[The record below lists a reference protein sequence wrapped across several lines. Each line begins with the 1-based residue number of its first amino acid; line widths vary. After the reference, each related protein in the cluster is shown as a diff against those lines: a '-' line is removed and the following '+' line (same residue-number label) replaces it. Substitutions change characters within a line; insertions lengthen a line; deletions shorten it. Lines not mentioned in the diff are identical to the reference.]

1 MITEGKQMD
10 NNSLYS
16 LSNIDQLWVEHG
28 YGTRFQGFQ
37 NLMKYRIR
45 DILLVS
51 SLYDSYLFEEDGRLY
66 ELIRKE
72 YQGLNLSHSPELIR
86 VSSGIEAIALAK
98 EEKRYDLIISTLHIE
113 DMHALNLAKLVK
125 QSNLN
130 IPVVLLAYNNRELTE
145 LISRHDVSVFDK
157 IFIWQGD
164 FRIMLGIIKYLE
176 DKINVDHD
184 TKVVGVQSII
194 LIEDNIRDYST
205 FLPLIYTEILKQ
217 SQNLISEGI
226 NLSHKFLRMR
236 ARPKI
241 LLCTNYEEAWDY
253 YEKYREFILGIIS
266 DIDFKRNG
274 VEDPE
279 AGLEFARRVRKQY
292 PDIPILLQSYIKE
305 NKVKA
310 KDIGASFL
318 LKDSPNLLQELR
330 KFMVNYFSFGD
341 LIFRTPDGTQ
351 VGRAHDLKS
360 LETQLKIVPDE
371 SILYH
376 AERNHFSNW
385 LKARTEFWLAHKLR
399 PRKVSDFPSVDELRE
414 NLISS
419 IREYQKRRQKGIIT
433 DFIKETF
440 DPTSSFARIGG
451 GSLGGKARGLGFIN
465 TLINNYNISAKYDNI
480 LIYVPPAVVLGTDVF
495 DQFLE
500 ENDLRNFAIT
510 CSDDKEITGKFLAAE
525 KFPEEIIKQLVEFLD
540 IIRGPLAVRSSS
552 LLEDS
557 QYQPFAG
564 VYETY
569 MLPNNNHN
577 PIIRLNE
584 LITTIKRVFAST
596 FYRNAKD
603 YIFATAYRLEEE
615 KMAVI
620 IQQMVGAQHG
630 NRFYPHFSGVAKS
643 HNFYPMPPQKS
654 LDGIASVA
662 LGLGKWIVDG
672 GLTIKFCPKYPAH
685 IPQFNS
691 VEETLNN
698 NQREFYA
705 LNLDEQLD
713 DASLTHDIRVQT
725 YNLKSAEEDD
735 TLVYVGSTYSIDN
748 KAIYDGISRK
758 GVRIVSFAPILKNKI
773 FPLPEILELLL
784 DMGSWGM
791 GTPVEIEFA
800 VNMSDNAPNQFALLQ
815 MRPLVITR
823 ELEELNI
830 ENYSKDKLICYS
842 DQVLGHGVI
851 KDIHD
856 VIYVDYQLFERSK
869 SKEVAAE
876 LSQFNNKLMNL
887 NSPYLL
893 IGVGRWGSLDP
904 WLGIPVKWEQIS
916 GAKAIIETGF
926 KDFDVTPSQGSHF
939 FHNLTSFMV
948 GYFSVYP
955 KHKKSWINWEW
966 ILKQEPVESKKYSRH
981 IKFDRALTIKVNGQK
996 NKGIIT
1002 KPGIK

>member
-1 MITEGKQMD
+1 ME
-10 NNSLYS
+10 NHSLYS

-98 EEKRYDLIISTLHIE
+98 EERRYDLIISTLHIE

-130 IPVVLLAYNNRELTE
+130 IPIVLLAYNNRELTD

-164 FRIMLGIIKYLE
+164 FRIMLGIIKYME
-176 DKINVDHD
+176 DKINVEHD
-184 TKVVGVQSII
+184 TKIVGVQSII

-241 LLCTNYEEAWDY
+241 LLCTNYEEAWEY

-274 VEDPE
+274 IEDPE
-279 AGLEFARRVRKQY
+279 AGLEFAKRVKAQY

-305 NKVKA
+305 NKAKA
-310 KDIGASFL
+310 KEIGASFL
-318 LKDSPNLLQELR
+318 VKESPNLLQELR

-341 LIFRTPDGTQ
+341 LIFRLPDGSE

-360 LETQLKIVPDE
+360 LEEQLKIVPDE

-399 PRKVSDFPSVDELRE
+399 PRKVSDFSSINGLRE

-419 IREYQKRRQKGIIT
+419 IKEYQKRRQKGIIT
-433 DFIKETF
+433 DFVKDTF
-440 DPTSSFARIGG
+440 DPASSFARIGG

-465 TLINNYNISAKYDNI
+465 TLINNYNISAKYDDI

-500 ENDLRNFAIT
+500 ENDLRNFAIS
-510 CSDDKEITGKFLAAE
+510 CNDDEEITLRFLSAD
-525 KFPEEIIKQLVEFLD
+525 KFPEDIIKHLVEFLD
-540 IIRGPLAVRSSS
+540 IIRSPLAVRSSS

-596 FYRNAKD
+596 FYQNAKD

-620 IQQMVGAQHG
+620 VQQMVGTKH
-630 NRFYPHFSGVAKS
+630 NNKFYPNFSGVAKS

-654 LDGIASVA
+654 VDGIASVA
-662 LGLGKWIVDG
+662 LGLGKWVVDG
-672 GLTIKFCPKYPAH
+672 GTTIKFCPKYPSH
-685 IPQFNS
+685 IPQFYS

-698 NQREFYA
+698 SQREFYA
-705 LNLDEQLD
+705 LNLDGHFD
-713 DASLTHDIRVQT
+713 DSCLTHDILVQK
-725 YNLKSAEEDD
+725 YDLNVAENDN
-735 TLVYVGSTYSIDN
+735 TLAPVGSTYSVDN
-748 KAIYDGISRK
+748 KAIYDGISRN
-758 GVRIVSFAPILKNKI
+758 GIRIVSFAPILKNKI

-784 DMGSWGM
+784 DMGTWGM

-800 VNMSDNAPNQFALLQ
+800 VNMSNSKNKPNQFALLQ
-815 MRPLVITR
+815 MRPLVLTR
-823 ELEELNI
+823 EIEELDI
-830 ENYSKDKLICYS
+830 ENYSQNDLLCYS

-851 KDIHD
+851 KDIYD
-856 VIYVDYQLFERSK
+856 IIFVDYHLFERSK
-869 SKEVAAE
+869 SKDVAVE
-876 LSQFNNKLMNL
+876 LNQFNNKLMKL
-887 NSPYLL
+887 NRPYLL

-916 GAKAIIETGF
+916 GAKTIIETGF

-939 FHNLTSFMV
+939 FHNLTSFMI
-948 GYFSVYP
+948 GYFSIYP
-955 KHKKSWINWEW
+955 NHKQSWINWDW
-966 ILKQEPVESKKYSRH
+966 ILNQVPEEKKMFTSH
-981 IKFDRALTIKVNGQK
+981 IKLEKSLTIKVNGQR

-1002 KPGIK
+1002 KPGIN

>member
-1 MITEGKQMD
+1 MD

-130 IPVVLLAYNNRELTE
+130 IPVVLLAYNNRELSD

-164 FRIMLGIIKYLE
+164 FRILLGIIKYLE
-176 DKINVDHD
+176 DKINVEHD
-184 TKVVGVQSII
+184 TKIVGVQSII

-241 LLCTNYEEAWDY
+241 LLCTNYEEAWEY
-253 YEKYREFILGIIS
+253 YVKYREFILGIIS

-274 VEDPE
+274 IEDPE
-279 AGLEFARRVRKQY
+279 AGLEFARRVKKEY
-292 PDIPILLQSYIKE
+292 PDIPILLQSYMKE
-305 NKVKA
+305 NNSKA
-310 KDIGASFL
+310 KEIGASFL
-318 LKDSPNLLQELR
+318 LKDSTNLLQELR

-341 LIFRTPDGTQ
+341 LIFRMPDGSE
-351 VGRAHDLKS
+351 VGRAYDLKS
-360 LETQLKIVPDE
+360 LEEQLKIVPDE

-399 PRKVSDFPSVDELRE
+399 PRKVSDFSSVDELRG

-419 IREYQKRRQKGIIT
+419 ITEYQKRRQKGIIT
-433 DFIKETF
+433 DFAKGTF
-440 DPTSSFARIGG
+440 DPKSSFARIGG

-465 TLINNYNISAKYDNI
+465 TLINNYNISGKYDDI
-480 LIYVPPAVVLGTDVF
+480 LIYVPPAVILGTDVF

-500 ENDLRNFAIT
+500 ENDLRNYAIT
-510 CSDDKEITGKFLAAE
+510 SNNDEEITRRFLAAE
-525 KFPEEIIKQLVEFLD
+525 KFPEDIIKHLVEFLD
-540 IIRGPLAVRSSS
+540 IIKVPLAVRSSS

-577 PIIRLNE
+577 PIIRLSE
-584 LITTIKRVFAST
+584 LVTTIKRVFAST
-596 FYRNAKD
+596 FYQNAKD
-603 YIFATAYRLEEE
+603 YIFATSYRLEEE
-615 KMAVI
+615 KMAII
-620 IQQMVGAQHG
+620 IQQMIGAKHK
-630 NRFYPHFSGVAKS
+630 NRFYPNFSGVAKS

-654 LDGIASVA
+654 IDGIVSVA
-662 LGLGKWIVDG
+662 LGLGKWVVDG
-672 GLTIKFCPKYPAH
+672 GTTIKFCPKYPNH

-691 VEETLNN
+691 IEETLNN

-705 LNLDEQLD
+705 LNLEGHLD
-713 DASLTHDIRVQT
+713 DTSLTHDILVQN
-725 YNLKSAEEDD
+725 YDLKIAEEDS
-735 TLVYVGSTYSIDN
+735 TLRNVGSTYSNEN
-748 KAIYDGISRK
+748 KAIYDGISRS
-758 GVRIVSFAPILKNKI
+758 GIRIVSFAPILKNKI

-800 VNMSDNAPNQFALLQ
+800 VNMSDSKDQPNQFALLQ
-815 MRPLVITR
+815 MRPLVLTR
-823 ELEELNI
+823 ELEELDI
-830 ENYSKDKLICYS
+830 ENYSQDDLICNS

-851 KDIHD
+851 KDIYD
-856 VIYVDYQLFERSK
+856 IVYVDYKLYERGK
-869 SKEVAAE
+869 SKDVAIE
-876 LSQFNNKLMNL
+876 LNQFNNKLINQ
-887 NSPYLL
+887 NRPYLL

-916 GAKAIIETGF
+916 GAKTIIETGF
-926 KDFDVTPSQGSHF
+926 KDFDVVPSQGSHF

-955 KHKKSWINWEW
+955 KHKQSWINWDW
-966 ILKQEPVESKKYSRH
+966 LLKQNTEEKKTFTRH
-981 IKFDRALTIKVNGQK
+981 IKFDKPLTVKVNGQK

-1002 KPGIK
+1002 KPGIN

>member
-1 MITEGKQMD
+1 MD

-125 QSNLN
+125 QSKLN
-130 IPVVLLAYNNRELTE
+130 IPVVLLAYNNRELSD

-164 FRIMLGIIKYLE
+164 FRILLGIIKYLE
-176 DKINVDHD
+176 DKINVEHD
-184 TKVVGVQSII
+184 TKIVGVQSII

-241 LLCTNYEEAWDY
+241 LLCTNYEEAWEY
-253 YEKYREFILGIIS
+253 YVKYREFILGIIS

-274 VEDPE
+274 IEDPE
-279 AGLEFARRVRKQY
+279 AGLEFARRVKKEY
-292 PDIPILLQSYIKE
+292 PDIPILLQSYMKE
-305 NKVKA
+305 NNSKA
-310 KDIGASFL
+310 REIGASFL
-318 LKDSPNLLQELR
+318 LKDSTNLLQELR

-341 LIFRTPDGTQ
+341 LIFRMPDGSE

-360 LETQLKIVPDE
+360 LEEQLKIVPDE

-399 PRKVSDFPSVDELRE
+399 PRKVSDFPSVEELRG

-419 IREYQKRRQKGIIT
+419 ITEYQKRRQKGIIT
-433 DFIKETF
+433 DFIKDTF
-440 DPTSSFARIGG
+440 DPKSSFARIGG

-465 TLINNYNISAKYDNI
+465 TLINNYNISGKYDDI
-480 LIYVPPAVVLGTDVF
+480 LIYVPPAVILGTDVF

-510 CSDDKEITGKFLAAE
+510 SNDDEEITRRFLAAE
-525 KFPEEIIKQLVEFLD
+525 KFPEDIIKQLVEFLD
-540 IIRGPLAVRSSS
+540 IIKVPLAVRSSS

-596 FYRNAKD
+596 FYQNAKD
-603 YIFATAYRLEEE
+603 YIFATSYRLEEE

-620 IQQMVGAQHG
+620 IQQMIGAKHEY
-630 NRFYPHFSGVAKS
+630 RFYPNFSGVAKS

-654 LDGIASVA
+654 IDGIASVA
-662 LGLGKWIVDG
+662 LGLGKWVVDG
-672 GLTIKFCPKYPAH
+672 GTTIKFCPKYPNH

-691 VEETLNN
+691 IEETLNN

-705 LNLDEQLD
+705 LNLDGHLD
-713 DASLTHDIRVQT
+713 DASLTHDILVQN
-725 YNLKSAEEDD
+725 YSLKTAEEDS
-735 TLVYVGSTYSIDN
+735 TLRNVGSTYSIEN
-748 KAIYDGISRK
+748 KAIYDGISRN
-758 GVRIVSFAPILKNKI
+758 GIRIVSFAPILKNKI

-800 VNMSDNAPNQFALLQ
+800 VNMSNSKDQPDQFALLQ
-815 MRPLVITR
+815 MRPLVLTR
-823 ELEELNI
+823 ELEELDI
-830 ENYSKDKLICYS
+830 ENYSHDDLICYG

-851 KDIHD
+851 KDIYD
-856 VIYVDYQLFERSK
+856 IVYVDYKLYERGK
-869 SKEVAAE
+869 SKDVAAE
-876 LSQFNNKLMNL
+876 LSQFNNKLINQHR
-887 NSPYLL
+887 PYLL

-916 GAKAIIETGF
+916 GAKTIIETGF
-926 KDFDVTPSQGSHF
+926 KDFDVVPSQGSHF

-955 KHKKSWINWEW
+955 KHKQTWINWDW
-966 ILKQEPVESKKYSRH
+966 ILKQNIEEKKVFTRH
-981 IKFDRALTIKVNGQK
+981 IRFNKPLTVKVNGQK

-1002 KPGIK
+1002 KPGIN

>member
-1 MITEGKQMD
+1 MD

-130 IPVVLLAYNNRELTE
+130 IPVVLLAYNNRELTD

-164 FRIMLGIIKYLE
+164 FRILLGIIKYLE
-176 DKINVDHD
+176 DKINVEHD
-184 TKVVGVQSII
+184 TKIVGVQSII

-305 NKVKA
+305 NKTKA

-341 LIFRTPDGTQ
+341 LIFRTPDGKQ
-351 VGRAHDLKS
+351 VGVAYDLKS
-360 LETQLKIVPDE
+360 LETQLKLVPDE

-399 PRKVSDFPSVDELRE
+399 PRKVTDFPSVDGLRE

-419 IREYQKRRQKGIIT
+419 VKEYQKRRQKGIIT
-433 DFIKETF
+433 DFIKDTF

-480 LIYVPPAVVLGTDVF
+480 LIYVPPAVVIGTDVF

-500 ENDLRNFAIT
+500 DNDLRNFAVA
-510 CSDDKEITGKFLAAE
+510 CDDDKEITRRFLAAE

-569 MLPNNNHN
+569 MLPNNNQN

-596 FYRNAKD
+596 FYQNAKD

-620 IQQMVGAQHG
+620 IQQMVGAKHG
-630 NRFYPHFSGVAKS
+630 NKFYPHFSGVAKS

-654 LDGIASVA
+654 IDGIASVA

-705 LNLDEQLD
+705 LTLDEQFD

-725 YNLKSAEEDD
+725 YNLKAAEEDD

-758 GVRIVSFAPILKNKI
+758 GIRIISFAPILKNKI
-773 FPLPEILELLL
+773 FPLSEILELLL

-800 VNMSDNAPNQFALLQ
+800 VNMANNAPNQFALLQ

-830 ENYSKDKLICYS
+830 EDYSKDTLICYS
-842 DQVLGHGVI
+842 DQVLGHGEI

-869 SKEVAAE
+869 SEEVASE
-876 LSQFNNKLMNL
+876 LNQFNNKLMNF

-955 KHKKSWINWEW
+955 KHKKSWINWDW
-966 ILKQEPVESKKYSRH
+966 ILKQEPVESKTYTRH
-981 IKFDRALTIKVNGQK
+981 IKFDRAITIKVNGQK

-1002 KPGIK
+1002 KPGIN

>member
-1 MITEGKQMD
+1 MD

-66 ELIRKE
+66 ELIRRE

-130 IPVVLLAYNNRELTE
+130 IPVVLLAYNNRELTD

-164 FRIMLGIIKYLE
+164 FRILLGIIKYLE
-176 DKINVDHD
+176 DKINVEHD
-184 TKVVGVQSII
+184 TKIVGVQSII

-241 LLCTNYEEAWDY
+241 LLCTNYEEAWNY
-253 YEKYREFILGIIS
+253 YEKYRDFILGIIS

-279 AGLEFARRVRKQY
+279 AGLEFTRRVRSQY

-305 NKVKA
+305 NKAKA
-310 KDIGASFL
+310 KGISASFL

-330 KFMVNYFSFGD
+330 KFMVSYFGFGD
-341 LIFRTPDGTQ
+341 MIFRTPDGTE
-351 VGRAHDLKS
+351 VGRASDLKS
-360 LETQLKIVPDE
+360 LETQLRIVPDE
-371 SILYH
+371 SILFH

-399 PRKVSDFPSVDELRE
+399 PRKVSDFPSVNELRE

-419 IREYQKRRQKGIIT
+419 IKEYQKRRQRGIIT
-433 DFIKETF
+433 DFTKDTF

-465 TLINNYNISAKYDNI
+465 TLINNYNISTKYDNI

-510 CSDDKEITGKFLAAE
+510 CHDDKEITRKFLAAE
-525 KFPEEIIKQLVEFLD
+525 KFPEEIIKQLVEYLD

-569 MLPNNNHN
+569 MLPNNNRN

-596 FYRNAKD
+596 FYQNAKD

-620 IQQMVGAQHG
+620 IQQMVGAKHG
-630 NRFYPHFSGVAKS
+630 DRFYPHFSGVAKS

-654 LDGIASVA
+654 IDGIAS
-662 LGLGKWIVDG
+662 
-672 GLTIKFCPKYPAH
+672 
-685 IPQFNS
+685 
-691 VEETLNN
+691 
-698 NQREFYA
+698 
-705 LNLDEQLD
+705 
-713 DASLTHDIRVQT
+713 
-725 YNLKSAEEDD
+725 
-735 TLVYVGSTYSIDN
+735 
-748 KAIYDGISRK
+748 
-758 GVRIVSFAPILKNKI
+758 
-773 FPLPEILELLL
+773 
-784 DMGSWGM
+784 
-791 GTPVEIEFA
+791 
-800 VNMSDNAPNQFALLQ
+800 
-815 MRPLVITR
+815 
-823 ELEELNI
+823 
-830 ENYSKDKLICYS
+830 
-842 DQVLGHGVI
+842 
-851 KDIHD
+851 
-856 VIYVDYQLFERSK
+856 
-869 SKEVAAE
+869 
-876 LSQFNNKLMNL
+876 
-887 NSPYLL
+887 
-893 IGVGRWGSLDP
+893 
-904 WLGIPVKWEQIS
+904 
-916 GAKAIIETGF
+916 
-926 KDFDVTPSQGSHF
+926 
-939 FHNLTSFMV
+939 
-948 GYFSVYP
+948 
-955 KHKKSWINWEW
+955 
-966 ILKQEPVESKKYSRH
+966 
-981 IKFDRALTIKVNGQK
+981 
-996 NKGIIT
+996 
-1002 KPGIK
+1002 

>member
-1 MITEGKQMD
+1 MD

-130 IPVVLLAYNNRELTE
+130 IPVVLLAYNNRELTD

-164 FRIMLGIIKYLE
+164 FRILLGIIKYLE
-176 DKINVDHD
+176 DKINVEHD
-184 TKVVGVQSII
+184 TKIVGVQSII

-241 LLCTNYEEAWDY
+241 LLCTNYEEAWNY

-305 NKVKA
+305 NKTKA
-310 KDIGASFL
+310 QDIGASFL

-341 LIFRTPDGTQ
+341 LILRTPDGTQ
-351 VGRAHDLKS
+351 VGLAHDLKS
-360 LETQLKIVPDE
+360 LETQLKLVPDE

-433 DFIKETF
+433 DFTKDTF

-500 ENDLRNFAIT
+500 DNDLRNFAIT
-510 CSDDKEITGKFLAAE
+510 CNDDKEITRRFLAAE

-596 FYRNAKD
+596 FYQNAKD

-620 IQQMVGAQHG
+620 IQQMVGAKHG
-630 NRFYPHFSGVAKS
+630 NKFYPHFSGVAKS

-654 LDGIASVA
+654 IDGIASVA

-725 YNLKSAEEDD
+725 YNLKAAEDDD
-735 TLVYVGSTYSIDN
+735 TLIYVGSTYSIDN

-773 FPLPEILELLL
+773 FPLSEILELLL

-800 VNMSDNAPNQFALLQ
+800 VNMANSTPNQFALLQ

-830 ENYSKDKLICYS
+830 EDYSKDTLICYS

-856 VIYVDYQLFERSK
+856 IIYVDYHQFERSK
-869 SKEVAAE
+869 SKEVAVE
-876 LSQFNNKLMNL
+876 LNKFNNKLMGL
-887 NSPYLL
+887 NCPYLL
-893 IGVGRWGSLDP
+893 IGLGRWGSLDP

-955 KHKKSWINWEW
+955 KHKKSWINWDW
-966 ILKQEPVESKKYSRH
+966 ILKQDPVESKTYTRH
-981 IKFDRALTIKVNGQK
+981 IKFDNPLTIKVNGQK

>member
-98 EEKRYDLIISTLHIE
+98 EEKRYDLIVSTLHIE

-130 IPVVLLAYNNRELTE
+130 IPVVLLAYNNRELTD
-145 LISRHDVSVFDK
+145 LISRHDVTVFDK

-164 FRIMLGIIKYLE
+164 FRILLGIIKYLE

-305 NKVKA
+305 NKTKA

-341 LIFRTPDGTQ
+341 LIFRMPDGTE
-351 VGRAHDLKS
+351 VGKAHDLKS
-360 LETQLKIVPDE
+360 LENQLKVIPDE

-419 IREYQKRRQKGIIT
+419 IREYLKRRQKGIIT
-433 DFIKETF
+433 DFTKDTF

-480 LIYVPPAVVLGTDVF
+480 LIYVPTAVVVGTDVF

-500 ENDLRNFAIT
+500 ENELRNFAVT
-510 CSDDKEITGKFLAAE
+510 CNDDQEITKRFLAAE

-552 LLEDS
+552 MLEDS

-596 FYRNAKD
+596 FYQNAKD

-620 IQQMVGAQHG
+620 IQQMVGAKHG

-654 LDGIASVA
+654 IDGIASVA

-705 LNLDEQLD
+705 LNLDKQLD

-773 FPLPEILELLL
+773 FPLSDILELLL

-800 VNMSDNAPNQFALLQ
+800 VKMIDNAPNQFALLQ

-830 ENYSKDKLICYS
+830 ENYSKDTLICYS

-856 VIYVDYQLFERSK
+856 IIYVDYQLFERSK

-876 LSQFNNKLMNL
+876 LNQFNNK
-887 NSPYLL
+887 
-893 IGVGRWGSLDP
+893 
-904 WLGIPVKWEQIS
+904 
-916 GAKAIIETGF
+916 
-926 KDFDVTPSQGSHF
+926 
-939 FHNLTSFMV
+939 
-948 GYFSVYP
+948 
-955 KHKKSWINWEW
+955 
-966 ILKQEPVESKKYSRH
+966 
-981 IKFDRALTIKVNGQK
+981 
-996 NKGIIT
+996 
-1002 KPGIK
+1002 

>member
-1 MITEGKQMD
+1 M
-10 NNSLYS
+10 
-16 LSNIDQLWVEHG
+16 
-28 YGTRFQGFQ
+28 
-37 NLMKYRIR
+37 
-45 DILLVS
+45 
-51 SLYDSYLFEEDGRLY
+51 
-66 ELIRKE
+66 
-72 YQGLNLSHSPELIR
+72 
-86 VSSGIEAIALAK
+86 
-98 EEKRYDLIISTLHIE
+98 
-113 DMHALNLAKLVK
+113 
-125 QSNLN
+125 
-130 IPVVLLAYNNRELTE
+130 
-145 LISRHDVSVFDK
+145 
-157 IFIWQGD
+157 
-164 FRIMLGIIKYLE
+164 
-176 DKINVDHD
+176 
-184 TKVVGVQSII
+184 
-194 LIEDNIRDYST
+194 
-205 FLPLIYTEILKQ
+205 
-217 SQNLISEGI
+217 
-226 NLSHKFLRMR
+226 
-236 ARPKI
+236 
-241 LLCTNYEEAWDY
+241 
-253 YEKYREFILGIIS
+253 
-266 DIDFKRNG
+266 
-274 VEDPE
+274 
-279 AGLEFARRVRKQY
+279 
-292 PDIPILLQSYIKE
+292 
-305 NKVKA
+305 
-310 KDIGASFL
+310 
-318 LKDSPNLLQELR
+318 
-330 KFMVNYFSFGD
+330 
-341 LIFRTPDGTQ
+341 
-351 VGRAHDLKS
+351 
-360 LETQLKIVPDE
+360 
-371 SILYH
+371 
-376 AERNHFSNW
+376 
-385 LKARTEFWLAHKLR
+385 
-399 PRKVSDFPSVDELRE
+399 
-414 NLISS
+414 
-419 IREYQKRRQKGIIT
+419 
-433 DFIKETF
+433 
-440 DPTSSFARIGG
+440 
-451 GSLGGKARGLGFIN
+451 GGKARGLGFIN
-465 TLINNYNISAKYDNI
+465 TLINNYNISTKYDNI
-480 LIYVPPAVVLGTDVF
+480 LIYVPPAVVIGTDVF

-500 ENDLRNFAIT
+500 ENDLRNFAIS
-510 CSDDKEITGKFLAAE
+510 CSDDKEITRRFLAAE
-525 KFPEEIIKQLVEFLD
+525 KFPEEIIKQLVEYLD

-596 FYRNAKD
+596 FYQNAKD

-620 IQQMVGAQHG
+620 IQQMVGTKHG
-630 NRFYPHFSGVAKS
+630 DRFYPHFSGVAKS

-654 LDGIASVA
+654 IDGIGSVA

-705 LNLDEQLD
+705 LNLDVQLD

-725 YNLKSAEEDD
+725 YSLKSSEEDD

-800 VNMSDNAPNQFALLQ
+800 VNMSDKNMNQFALLQ

-830 ENYSKDKLICYS
+830 ENYTKDQLVCYS

-851 KDIHD
+851 KDIRD
-856 VIYVDYQLFERSK
+856 IIYVDYHLFERSK

-876 LSQFNNKLMNL
+876 LNQFNNKLMNL

-948 GYFSVYP
+948 GYFSIYP
-955 KHKKSWINWEW
+955 KHKKSWINWDW
-966 ILKQEPVESKKYSRH
+966 ILKQDTVESKKYSKH
-981 IKFDRALTIKVNGQK
+981 IKFDKPLTIKVNGQK

-1002 KPGIK
+1002 KPGIN

>member
-1 MITEGKQMD
+1 M
-10 NNSLYS
+10 
-16 LSNIDQLWVEHG
+16 
-28 YGTRFQGFQ
+28 
-37 NLMKYRIR
+37 
-45 DILLVS
+45 
-51 SLYDSYLFEEDGRLY
+51 
-66 ELIRKE
+66 
-72 YQGLNLSHSPELIR
+72 
-86 VSSGIEAIALAK
+86 
-98 EEKRYDLIISTLHIE
+98 
-113 DMHALNLAKLVK
+113 
-125 QSNLN
+125 
-130 IPVVLLAYNNRELTE
+130 
-145 LISRHDVSVFDK
+145 
-157 IFIWQGD
+157 
-164 FRIMLGIIKYLE
+164 
-176 DKINVDHD
+176 
-184 TKVVGVQSII
+184 
-194 LIEDNIRDYST
+194 
-205 FLPLIYTEILKQ
+205 
-217 SQNLISEGI
+217 
-226 NLSHKFLRMR
+226 
-236 ARPKI
+236 
-241 LLCTNYEEAWDY
+241 
-253 YEKYREFILGIIS
+253 
-266 DIDFKRNG
+266 
-274 VEDPE
+274 
-279 AGLEFARRVRKQY
+279 
-292 PDIPILLQSYIKE
+292 
-305 NKVKA
+305 
-310 KDIGASFL
+310 
-318 LKDSPNLLQELR
+318 
-330 KFMVNYFSFGD
+330 
-341 LIFRTPDGTQ
+341 
-351 VGRAHDLKS
+351 
-360 LETQLKIVPDE
+360 
-371 SILYH
+371 
-376 AERNHFSNW
+376 
-385 LKARTEFWLAHKLR
+385 
-399 PRKVSDFPSVDELRE
+399 
-414 NLISS
+414 
-419 IREYQKRRQKGIIT
+419 
-433 DFIKETF
+433 
-440 DPTSSFARIGG
+440 
-451 GSLGGKARGLGFIN
+451 GGKARGLGFIN

-480 LIYVPPAVVLGTDVF
+480 LIYVPTAVVVGTDVF

-500 ENDLRNFAIT
+500 ENELRNFAVT
-510 CSDDKEITGKFLAAE
+510 CNDDQEITKRFLAAE

-552 LLEDS
+552 MLEDS

-596 FYRNAKD
+596 FYQNAKD

-620 IQQMVGAQHG
+620 IQQMVGAKHG

-654 LDGIASVA
+654 IDGIASVA

-705 LNLDEQLD
+705 LNLDKQLD

-773 FPLPEILELLL
+773 FPLSDILELLL

-800 VNMSDNAPNQFALLQ
+800 VKMIDNAPNQFALLQ

-830 ENYSKDKLICYS
+830 ENYSKDTLICYS

-856 VIYVDYQLFERSK
+856 IIYVDYQLFERSK

-876 LSQFNNKLMNL
+876 LNQFNNKLMNL

-966 ILKQEPVESKKYSRH
+966 ILKQEPLESKVYTKH
-981 IKFDRALTIKVNGQK
+981 VKFERPLTIKVNGQK

-1002 KPGIK
+1002 KPGIN